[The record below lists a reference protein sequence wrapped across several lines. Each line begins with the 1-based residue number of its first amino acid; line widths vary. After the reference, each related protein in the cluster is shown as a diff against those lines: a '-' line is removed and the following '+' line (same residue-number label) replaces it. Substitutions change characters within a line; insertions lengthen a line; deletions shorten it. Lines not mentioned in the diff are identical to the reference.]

1 MAAPLYNLRAFQ
13 LALLA
18 ARVLPRVV
26 GQAIAPLIGFAIA
39 RRNPAA
45 FEAIRQ
51 NLTKATRRSG
61 VDLENLCADN
71 VASFSRMLADY
82 FYYSSRPA
90 RAAQRLLARWSGFE
104 HLDAARAAGKGII
117 LVTGHLG
124 NWELGGVLLALRGFA
139 VNVITLDEPTT
150 SLTAWRDAYRRR
162 LGIKTIPVGPGRDFA
177 FVEMIQILRRGEC
190 LAMLVDRPYAGTGSP
205 VQLFGHASEFSSA
218 PALLAQHTGAA
229 VIPAFVTRMRRG
241 RYEAIALP
249 PVPMRDKRDPEGGIA
264 PNTQAVASAF
274 ESVIRLHP
282 DQWYNYVPVFSAS
295 PEPPP

>member
-1 MAAPLYNLRAFQ
+1 V
-13 LALLA
+13 A
-18 ARVLPRVV
+18 ARLLPRAI
-26 GQAIAPLIGFAIA
+26 GQAIAPLIGFAIT
-39 RRNPAA
+39 RRNPKA
-45 FEAIRQ
+45 FEATRQ
-51 NLTKATRRSG
+51 NLGLATRRAG
-61 VDLENLCADN
+61 ADLENLCADN

-90 RAAQRLLARWSGFE
+90 RAAQALLARWSGYE
-104 HLDAARAAGKGII
+104 HLAAAREAGKGII

-150 SLTAWRDAYRRR
+150 SLTAWRDGYRRR

-177 FVEMIQILRRGEC
+177 FVEMIQVLRRGEC

-205 VQLFGHASEFSSA
+205 VQLFGQATAFSSA

-249 PVPMRDKRDPEGGIA
+249 PVVMPGKREPGGGLEA
-264 PNTQAVASAF
+264 NTQAVASAF

-295 PEPPP
+295 PPPPP